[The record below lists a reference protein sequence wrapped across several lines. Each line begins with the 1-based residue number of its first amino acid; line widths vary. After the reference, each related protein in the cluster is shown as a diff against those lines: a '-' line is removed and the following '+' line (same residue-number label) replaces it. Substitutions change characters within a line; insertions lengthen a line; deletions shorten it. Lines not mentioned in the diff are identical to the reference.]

1 MSLSVQK
8 KKELTANGAGFF
20 QQVLPEKQINKL
32 VKAYSLD
39 NGRIKRFF
47 RPLFIFLLV
56 AIIFQP
62 ADVTSRD
69 LASLSQDPSIQQL
82 TGCAGMSHT
91 AITTRLKTVPR
102 ECMDQMLTLVQSYS
116 RRRLKYKGKTLKGM
130 KVFDVTSF
138 SVSRKHYRWA
148 AKRKKRNNIR
158 FLFIMD
164 SYSGTPDAIVDA
176 WGSTNDNTA
185 FEDGIRHARRG
196 QFFVFDRGFNNFQ
209 VFKKLI
215 KKKYHFITGWKKN
228 YCWELHHE
236 RKLPAN
242 LQMEEG

>member
-1 MSLSVQK
+1 MSLSDQK

-20 QQVLPEKQINKL
+20 QRVLPEKQTNKL

-39 NGRIKRFF
+39 KGKKKLFF

-69 LASLSQDPSIQQL
+69 LASLSKGPSIQQL
-82 TGCAGMSHT
+82 TGCTGMSHT
-91 AITTRLKTVPR
+91 AITTWLKAIPQ
-102 ECMDQMLTLVQSYS
+102 ECMDQMLTRVQSYC

-138 SVSRKHYRWA
+138 SVSRKHYKWA
-148 AKRKKRNNIR
+148 AKRKSRSNLR

-164 SYSGTPDAIVDA
+164 SYSGTPDAIIDA
-176 WGSTNDNTA
+176 WGSTNDNTV

-196 QFFVFDRGFNNFQ
+196 QVFVFDRGFNNFQ

-215 KKKYHFITGWKKN
+215 KSKYRFITG
-228 YCWELHHE
+228 
-236 RKLPAN
+236 
-242 LQMEEG
+242 